1 LLYKNEL
8 TPALLRIISTFT
20 EISYIEDL
28 NCAGKRITSDTL
40 VIYQTG
46 SPFSL
51 PHVILSTASKTMLFG
66 THLLGDVNKD
76 NKIDIRDIS
85 KISKLWELNESD
97 PLWDPECN
105 LRLSASGQE
114 KIDIRDI
121 SQAGKCWELQQ

>member
-1 LLYKNEL
+1 MLLK
-8 TPALLRIISTFT
+8 PQ
-20 EISYIEDL
+20 YI
-28 NCAGKRITSDTL
+28 
-40 VIYQTG
+40 V
-46 SPFSL
+46 
-51 PHVILSTASKTMLFG
+51 G
-66 THLLGDVNKD
+66 THKNTGCPD